1 MWVPCGRARSLLARG
16 SSPVWHTEPHDVGVL
31 HGAEDLDLCADHVQ
45 PLDGGARLRL
55 LHHLDRDVLARL
67 EPALR
72 QVVPAR
78 ALHDLGKVARAE
90 LPAQEVVG
98 VDVSEDVAEHGHRRG
113 GVAGRGVAGRRTAK
127 RRGHGFQRRRRRR
140 VNSSHVRALLAKLWG
155 ENDERQTA
163 AP

>member
-55 LHHLDRDVLARL
+55 LHHLDSDVLARL

-113 GVAGRGVAGRRTAK
+113 GVAGRRTAK
-127 RRGHGFQRRRRRR
+127 WRGHGSSNRRRRR

-155 ENDERQTA
+155 ENDERQI